1 MQSTEP
7 TDNTQQKM
15 GKGMLIVAWLCA
27 LLLLTLFFNQKL
39 EQQYNPNASPVSK
52 NTVDGA
58 VVKLQRNRHGHY
70 VSGGTINAEQVTFLL
85 DTGATN
91 VSIPANLANKLGL
104 RSGAPHRVLT
114 ANGQITVYATRLNE
128 LTIGDIHL
136 FNVAA
141 NINPGMNG
149 DEILLGMSALKQLE
163 FTQRGDQLTLRQ
175 Y

>member
-1 MQSTEP
+1 MQSPEP
-7 TDNTQQKM
+7 HDPTQKRM

-27 LLLLTLFFNQKL
+27 LLLLTLFFNQEL
-39 EQQYNPNASPVSK
+39 EQQYNPNAAPRSK
-52 NTVDGA
+52 TTIDGA
-58 VVKLQRNRHGHY
+58 EVELQRNRQGHY
-70 VSGGTINAEQVTFLL
+70 VSTGTINSERVTFLL

-91 VSIPANLANKLGL
+91 VSIPANLANRLNL
-104 RSGAPHRVLT
+104 ESGAPHRVST

-128 LTIGDIHL
+128 LSIGDIHL

-141 NINPGMNG
+141 NINPGMSG